1 MLYLYYLEVG
11 GDYMPRHTIYLSEEQ
26 DRFVKSMKERF
37 GSISEVIQ
45 VGLKRFQQEELK
57 EYYQQ
62 KGQQY
67 SELRKAQ
74 KKVLKRL

>member
-1 MLYLYYLEVG
+1 MS
-11 GDYMPRHTIYLSEEQ
+11 RHTIYLSEEQ
-26 DRFVKSMKERF
+26 DRFVKSMKEKF
-37 GSISEVIQ
+37 GSISEVIR
-45 VGLKRFQQEELK
+45 VGLKRFQQEELR

-74 KKVLKRL
+74 KKVLERS

>member
-1 MLYLYYLEVG
+1 MS
-11 GDYMPRHTIYLSEEQ
+11 RHTIYLSEEQ

-67 SELRKAQ
+67 SKLRKAQ